1 MQDKVCGLGNVVK
14 IKSPFKPGV
23 EEVPLGLKDYQ
34 EWAGFE
40 LGIVTEHVQKELDG
54 SISRVALFLFDPDL
68 SIIYLGNDGC
78 PFPLDYSV
86 DELQMYRCVG
96 SRIFQLE
103 PEFIDEGRRRY
114 RDGRE
119 WRMVQESRLH

>member
-86 DELQMYRCVG
+86 LTVRPFWIGFLNYPRWNQCFRAFVIG
-96 SRIFQLE
+96 
-103 PEFIDEGRRRY
+103 
-114 RDGRE
+114 
-119 WRMVQESRLH
+119 